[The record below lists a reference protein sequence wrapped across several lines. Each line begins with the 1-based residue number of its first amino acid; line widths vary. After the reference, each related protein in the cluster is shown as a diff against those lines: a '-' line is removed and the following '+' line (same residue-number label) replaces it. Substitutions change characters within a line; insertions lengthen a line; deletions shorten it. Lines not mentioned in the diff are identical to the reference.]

1 MPRNFDLR
9 ASLKDR
15 RFVVRAILG
24 TLLAA
29 NLVAAVF
36 VFHPFGGSAEELE
49 RDMRDRQRSLAQQ
62 LQRLE
67 RTRNLVAK
75 VEQAKIEGDHFLDQ
89 YILDRRSAFSILFG
103 EVERL
108 ARDSG
113 MKPKESS
120 YVLDPVEGSETIE
133 QLTISANY
141 DGTYDSLTKFV
152 NRLDKT
158 SRFLIVQSMQAS
170 PQPSGTLNVN
180 LRIDTFVRQAGKS

>member
-1 MPRNFDLR
+1 MPRNFNLR

-49 RDMRDRQRSLAQQ
+49 RDMRDRQR
-62 LQRLE
+62 
-67 RTRNLVAK
+67 NLVAK

-108 ARDSG
+108 ARESG

-120 YVLDPVEGSETIE
+120 YVLDPVEGSESIE

-180 LRIDTFVRQAGKS
+180 LRIDTFVRQGKS

>member
-1 MPRNFDLR
+1 MPRSFDLR
-9 ASLKDR
+9 ARLKDR

-24 TLLAA
+24 ALLAA

-36 VFHPFGGSAEELE
+36 VFHPFGGSAEELVGE
-49 RDMRDRQRSLAQQ
+49 MQDRQRSLAQQ

-67 RTRNLVAK
+67 RTRSLVAK

-89 YILDRRSAFSILFG
+89 YILDRRSAFSILLD

-108 ARDSG
+108 AKESG

-120 YVLDPVEGSETIE
+120 YVLDPVEGSESIE

-141 DGTYDSLTKFV
+141 EGSYDNLTKFV

-180 LRIDTFVRQAGKS
+180 LRIDTFIRQVGKS